1 LFVGIDVS
9 QQYLDIAVTGEKRV
23 LRVENDDTGV
33 HSLSQRLLEQA
44 PEIIVMEASG
54 GYERLAAAILLR
66 AGLPVAIVNPR
77 QVRDFARSLG
87 QLAKTDAID
96 ARILARFGEVV
107 KPAPARLSDEAE
119 GHLRALERRR
129 RQLVEMMVAERNRL
143 RAASRT
149 AGHIEEHLRWLE
161 EELKRIDGEI
171 EGLVRSD
178 PDLEAKSA
186 ILTSVPGVGRV
197 VSISLLGSLPEL
209 GQLNRKEIAALVG
222 VAPLNWDSG
231 KLRGRR
237 AVWGGRAHIRAVL
250 YMAALVAS
258 RRNPTIR
265 SLYER
270 LCAAGKPKKVALV
283 AAMRK
288 LLVIL
293 NSMLRTKTKW
303 AVATL

>member
-9 QQYLDIAVTGEKRV
+9 QEYLDVAVTGHKRV
-23 LRVENDDTGV
+23 LRVANEEV
-33 HSLSQRLLEQA
+33 ELQSLGRRLIEQA
-44 PEIIVMEASG
+44 PELIVMEASG
-54 GYERLAAAILLR
+54 GYERSAAAILLGM
-66 AGLPVAIVNPR
+66 GLTVAIVNPR

-107 KPAPARLSDEAE
+107 KPAPARLSDETE
-119 GHLRALERRR
+119 GQLHALEQRR
-129 RQLVEMMVAERNRL
+129 RQLIEMMVAERNRL
-143 RAASRT
+143 RTAPRT
-149 AGHIEEHLRWLE
+149 KDRIAEHLRWLE
-161 EELKRIDGEI
+161 EEVKRTDKEI
-171 EGLVRSD
+171 EGLVQSD
-178 PDLEAKSA
+178 SDLKAKSA

-197 VSISLLGSLPEL
+197 VSASLLGSLPEL
-209 GQLNRKEIAALVG
+209 GRLNRKEIAALVG

-231 KLRGRR
+231 RR
-237 AVWGGRAHIRAVL
+237 SVWGGRAHIRAVL

-270 LCAAGKPKKVALV
+270 LCASGKPKKVALV

-293 NSMLRTKTKW
+293 NSMLRTGTKW
-303 AVATL
+303 SAGTV